1 MALDEHVNAFQLI
14 DCREA
19 MRAHLPYKTTEVA
32 GGIYDQNCVGRLVV
46 NVECGLTSRHLAKRS
61 CRWCDP
67 VSGQCRHLCVAETWP
82 KDQAGSQF
90 LNTFQFSEPD

>member
-1 MALDEHVNAFQLI
+1 MK
-14 DCREA
+14 
-19 MRAHLPYKTTEVA
+19 AHLPNTTTEVA

-67 VSGQCRHLCVAETWP
+67 VSGQCRHLCVP
-82 KDQAGSQF
+82 KPGRKIKQVRSFWVRFNSQHR
-90 LNTFQFSEPD
+90 P

>member
-14 DCREA
+14 DCRVA
-19 MRAHLPYKTTEVA
+19 MRAHLPYTTTEVA
-32 GGIYDQNCVGRLVV
+32 GEIYDQNCVGRLVV

-67 VSGQCRHLCVAETWP
+67 VSGQCRHLCVP
-82 KDQAGSQF
+82 K
-90 LNTFQFSEPD
+90 PDRKITQVRSF